1 MIMSLSDWNLK
12 KLEKMGYRFVGS
24 NRHAA
29 AKVCHWTK
37 KSILDEGECYKQKFY
52 GIESH
57 RCLQMSPS
65 IPFCH
70 QKCLFCWRDL
80 SVTETRWKGDY
91 DDPVEII
98 DGCITAQRKL
108 LCGFF
113 GNEKANKKKL
123 DESQEPINAAISLAG
138 EPMLY
143 PEIDG
148 LIKEFHRRNF
158 TTFLVTNG
166 MAPEKL
172 ENLQEE
178 PTQLYISLDA
188 PHKKIFEKLCNPQI
202 ENGWENLNK
211 SLDLISSFDCRK
223 VLRMTCVKDFNMNNA
238 REYADIIKK
247 SSPDFVEIKA
257 YMFVGYSRRRLKWEN
272 MPSNQEIYDFADSV
286 AEKCG
291 LEIMDKA
298 YESRVVL
305 LG

>member
-1 MIMSLSDWNLK
+1 MSLSIENRE
-12 KLEKMGYRFVGS
+12 KLEKMGYRFVG
-24 NRHAA
+24 NYGHAG

-37 KSILDEGECYKQKFY
+37 KSILDEGVCYKQRFY

-80 SVTETRWKGDY
+80 SVTETEWKGSY
-91 DDPVEII
+91 DDPGEII
-98 DGCITAQRKL
+98 DGCIDVHKNL

-123 DESQEPINAAISLAG
+123 EELKKPNNAAISLAG

-143 PEIDG
+143 PEINS
-148 LIKEFHRRNF
+148 LIEEFHRRDF

-166 MAPEKL
+166 MNPEKL
-172 ENLQEE
+172 ENLSEE

-188 PHKKIFEKLCNPQI
+188 PNKKIHENLCNPQI
-202 ENGWENLNK
+202 DNGWENLNK
-211 SLDLISSFDCRK
+211 SLDLLQSFDSRT
-223 VLRMTCVKDFNMNNA
+223 VLRMTCVKDFNMQNVE
-238 REYADIIKK
+238 EYASIIKNTN
-247 SSPDFVEIKA
+247 PDFVEIKA

-272 MPSNQEIYDFADSV
+272 MPSNQEIYDFADSI
-286 AEKCG
+286 AEKCN
-291 LEIMDKA
+291 LEIKDKA

-305 LG
+305 LA

>member
-1 MIMSLSDWNLK
+1 MSLSIENK
-12 KLEKMGYRFVGS
+12 EKLEKMGYRLVG
-24 NRHAA
+24 NFGHAG

-37 KSILDEGECYKQKFY
+37 KSILDEGVCYKQKFY

-80 SVTETRWKGDY
+80 SGTETEWKGHY
-91 DDPVEII
+91 YDPVEII
-98 DGCITAQRKL
+98 DGCITAHRNL

-123 DESQEPINAAISLAG
+123 EELKNPNNAAISLAG
-138 EPMLY
+138 EPTLY
-143 PEIDG
+143 PEING
-148 LIKEFHRRNF
+148 LIEEFHRRDF

-166 MAPEKL
+166 MNPGKL
-172 ENLQEE
+172 GNLSEE

-188 PHKKIFEKLCNPQI
+188 PNKKIFEKLCNPQI
-202 ENGWENLNK
+202 DNGWENLNK
-211 SLDLISSFDCRK
+211 SLDLLQSFDCRR
-223 VLRMTCVKDFNMNNA
+223 VLRMTCVKDFNMQNVE
-238 REYADIIKK
+238 EYARIIKNTE
-247 SSPDFVEIKA
+247 PDFVEIKA

-272 MPSNQEIYDFADSV
+272 MPSNQEMYDFASTI
-286 AEKCG
+286 AEKCN
-291 LEIMDKA
+291 LEIKDKA

-305 LG
+305 LA